1 MKVLISLGKSFYESC
16 PELGDWLRRDG
27 IEVEELI
34 LYDYPPPKEEIKRAV
49 KDAEIYVVG
58 VDHVDRE
65 IMTAASKLKLI
76 IKHGAG
82 YDNIDLECARE
93 KNIAVTFARGCNAQ
107 SVAELTIGL
116 MFAVSRRIAE
126 SYRIIMQGGWNLY
139 MGEELSGKTL
149 GILGFGNIGRRVASM
164 AKGLGM
170 KIMAYDPFVQGEEM
184 EKVGVVPAE
193 FHQALER
200 ADYVSVHMP
209 ATKENEGILNEQA
222 FCRMKRTAYF
232 INTSRGEIVKE
243 EDLRKCLKNKLIGG
257 AALDVFSQEPPEK
270 EMLELDNV
278 VYTSHIGACT
288 MESARLLAEASY
300 NNIKNYIKKQPLNDR
315 LI

>member
-27 IEVEELI
+27 MEVEELT

-65 IMTAASKLKLI
+65 IMTAASNLKLI
-76 IKHGAG
+76 VKHGVG

-116 MFAVSRRIAE
+116 IFAVSRKIAE
-126 SYRIIMQGGWNLY
+126 SHRIIMQGGWNLY
-139 MGEELSGKTL
+139 MGQELSGKIL
-149 GILGFGNIGRRVASM
+149 GLLGFGNIGRRVASM
-164 AKGLGM
+164 AEGLGM
-170 KIMAYDPFVQGEEM
+170 KVMAYDPFVRREEM
-184 EKVGVVPAE
+184 EKAGIVPAK
-193 FHQALER
+193 FHEVLET

-209 ATKENEGILNEQA
+209 ATEENKGILNEQA
-222 FCRMKRTAYF
+222 FCRMKRTAYL

-243 EDLRKCLKNKLIGG
+243 EDLRKCLINKRIKG
-257 AALDVFSQEPPEK
+257 AALDVFAQEPPKK

-300 NNIKNYIKKQPLNDR
+300 RNINKYIKKQPLNDR